1 MESAPQDHVSS
12 SNMHATSPTQM
23 EFVTSVPTMDV
34 SGGYCNNTIYI
45 VVYHYPT

>member
-1 MESAPQDHVSS
+1 MESASQDHVSS

-34 SGGYCNNTIYI
+34 SGG
-45 VVYHYPT
+45 